1 MLKYVFEEGNV
12 NAALDLIEKRDVL
25 NSFLIQAQRLEKTV
39 LLTLKRQPAAYYN
52 AFQAIARNTR
62 TIYIHAYQS
71 YVWNRA
77 VSERIR
83 RFGNKVCN
91 LRYNLI

>member
-1 MLKYVFEEGNV
+1 M
-12 NAALDLIEKRDVL
+12 
-25 NSFLIQAQRLEKTV
+25 QRLEKTV
-39 LLTLKRQPAAYYN
+39 LMTLKRSPAGYYN
-52 AFQAIARNTR
+52 AFQNIARNTR

-83 RFGNKVCN
+83 RFGSKVRKP
-91 LRYNLI
+91 L

>member
-1 MLKYVFEEGNV
+1 M
-12 NAALDLIEKRDVL
+12 I
-25 NSFLIQAQRLEKTV
+25 
-39 LLTLKRQPAAYYN
+39 LKRSPAAYYN
-52 AFQAIARNTR
+52 AFQHIARNTR

-83 RFGNKVCN
+83 LYGNKVRK
-91 LRYNLI
+91 LQHEMPASSLLTMLSF